1 MGSVARGNKVLLAVD
16 SVKRPGV
23 AAKALENIR
32 QAIELSQ
39 SGKTN
44 PSVFA
49 GLFASDPT
57 SVLGGR
63 MLRNERIF
71 HAKGG
76 GVGRSCAFESLTK
89 RSPLRPSEHQPL
101 DPARSASRTEPA
113 VHHA

>member
-1 MGSVARGNKVLLAVD
+1 MGSVARGNKVLLTVD

-63 MLRNERIF
+63 MLERADF
-71 HAKGG
+71 S
-76 GVGRSCAFESLTK
+76 RK
-89 RSPLRPSEHQPL
+89 RWWSGQILRL
-101 DPARSASRTEPA
+101 
-113 VHHA
+113 